1 MSDVVTL
8 PYGPIIA
15 EHFRRP
21 RNQRRLEGPT
31 VSQEGSNPLC
41 GDRVR
46 MELLLEDEMVADAAF
61 TANACAVC
69 VAAASLLTDL
79 LRGAHIEDVATYTT
93 DELLRALGAELPRSR
108 VSCATLPLTVLH
120 TAVILH
126 KQRPGGAHP

>member
-1 MSDVVTL
+1 MTL
-8 PYGPIIA
+8 PYGDTIF

-21 RNQRRLEGPT
+21 RNQGALVAPT

-46 MELLLEDEMVADAAF
+46 VEVRLVGETVEAAGF

-69 VAAASLLTDL
+69 VAAASVLTDL
-79 LRGAHIEDVATYTT
+79 IRGAHIEDVATLTS

-108 VSCATLPLTVLH
+108 ISCATLPLTVLH
-120 TAVILH
+120 TGVTLH
-126 KQRPGGAHP
+126 RQRATEGVP

>member
-1 MSDVVTL
+1 MTL
-8 PYGPIIA
+8 PYGETIF

-21 RNQRRLEGPT
+21 RNQGALAAAS

-46 MELLLEDEMVADAAF
+46 VELRLEGETVVEAGF

-69 VAAASLLTDL
+69 VAAASVLTDL
-79 LRGAHIEDVATYTT
+79 VRGAHIEDVATFTS

-120 TAVILH
+120 TGVTLYR
-126 KQRPGGAHP
+126 QRAREGVP